1 MSRSGLTTITVG
13 WGCGVSLFLAGGREA
28 RAQADFG
35 DIERSYNSY
44 GEMVE
49 AAQNYLALILAP
61 GSAGAQISDAVFIT
75 IAVYVLSVSIAKWMM
90 TDVDTWGLLA
100 SFFLVVL
107 VKLLLESYDPITEAA
122 HQLTSGLAAA
132 IQEPIVGTPDVF
144 FPASYISNLVSNF
157 VYVPVNMFEAF
168 AAIMASGILALAGL
182 ALAVVSFF
190 TAAWGTWGFAVAK
203 LIGWFFVPFLLVE
216 RLSFL
221 FDGWL
226 RFFVGFLI
234 YDVLARI
241 NISLTLVVLSR
252 YFGLPISPGAV
263 TEPIVIPGTDLSDY
277 LGLLTLMVMALI
289 GLIMTGRFAVNIASG
304 VGGFGGIVSNVAYG
318 SVRTIQGFQRG

>member
-1 MSRSGLTTITVG
+1 MRGGRNTWFLGVIVLVGLQVG
-13 WGCGVSLFLAGGREA
+13 WVRQGW
-28 RAQADFG
+28 AQADFG
-35 DIERSYNSY
+35 DMERSYNSY

-61 GSAGAQISDAVFIT
+61 GSPGAQISDAVFIT

-90 TDVDTWGLLA
+90 TDVDTWGLFT

-107 VKLLLESYDPITEAA
+107 VKLLLESYDQITEAA

-157 VYVPVNMFEAF
+157 VYVPANIFEAV
-168 AAIMASGILALAGL
+168 AAIMATGILALAGI

-234 YDVLARI
+234 YDVLAR
-241 NISLTLVVLSR
+241 
-252 YFGLPISPGAV
+252 
-263 TEPIVIPGTDLSDY
+263 D
-277 LGLLTLMVMALI
+277 
-289 GLIMTGRFAVNIASG
+289 
-304 VGGFGGIVSNVAYG
+304 
-318 SVRTIQGFQRG
+318 